1 MSTTRGVRNGSV
13 PTVLLVHGEFTDG
26 SMWAGVIAELQ
37 AAGLGVTAPANPLRG
52 LAADAAYIAS
62 VAEGIDGPVVL
73 AGHSYGGAVITAA
86 GPAASNL
93 TGLVYV
99 AGFAL
104 DEGESVLD
112 IDGRFPGSPLLA
124 ALRPATFRGADGDLS
139 VELYLDREDFPRVF
153 AADLPHR
160 QACAAAAAQ
169 RPVAAAAYAEKSG
182 AAAWKAAPS
191 WYLIATADQVITP
204 EAQQYMARRARA
216 RATVIS
222 ASHAVALTQPAAVAG
237 HIAAAAT
244 APWAHQGRR
253 A

>member
-1 MSTTRGVRNGSV
+1 MSTGGARNGSI
-13 PTVLLVHGEFTDG
+13 PTVLLVHGEFADG

-37 AAGLGVTAPANPLRG
+37 AAGLGVIAPANPLRG

-62 VAEGIDGPVVL
+62 VAEEIDGPVVL

-86 GPAASNL
+86 GPAAGNL

-124 ALRPATFRGADGDLS
+124 ALRPATFRGVDGDPG
-139 VELYLDREDFPRVF
+139 VELYLDRGDFPRVF

-160 QACAAAAAQ
+160 QACVAAAAQ

-182 AAAWKAAPS
+182 PAAWKAAPS
-191 WYLIATADQVITP
+191 WYLIATADQMITS
-204 EAQQYMARRARA
+204 EAQQYMARRAQA
-216 RATVIS
+216 CTTEIG

-237 HIAAAAT
+237 QIAAAAAA
-244 APWAHQGRR
+244 APRAHPGKRT
-253 A
+253 